1 MPILRPSLNLNN
13 MRRWRPDSPEYY
25 ASIVS
30 TGNSISEEYP
40 KKCYKEWKPPKQF
53 PDELVDTSAI
63 PAAGRARKIPK
74 KEFPAKSNTSNTDVP
89 VRAAILEE
97 ATKNGSNDCKYPRM
111 DFVGFQPAGLRVSR
125 VLPYPII

>member
-1 MPILRPSLNLNN
+1 MPILRPLLNKND

-53 PDELVDTSAI
+53 PDKLVDTFAI
-63 PAAGRARKIPK
+63 PAAGQVRKIPK

-89 VRAAILEE
+89 ARAGMLEE
-97 ATKNGSNDCKYPRM
+97 ATKSRSNDCKDPRM
-111 DFVGFQPAGLRVSR
+111 DFVGLEPAGLRVSR